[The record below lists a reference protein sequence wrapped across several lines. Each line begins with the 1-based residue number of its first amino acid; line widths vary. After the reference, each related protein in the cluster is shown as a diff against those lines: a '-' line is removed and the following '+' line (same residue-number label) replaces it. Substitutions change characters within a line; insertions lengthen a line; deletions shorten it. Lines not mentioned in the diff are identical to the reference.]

1 MNIFVIGAGAS
12 GLVASIYASQKGK
25 VTILEKNK
33 MVGKKLNITGN
44 GKCNFLNDDF
54 STIHYNQNI
63 DFLINEDGK
72 NKVLNLMKKIGVS
85 YYQKNGYYYPL
96 SNQAITITN
105 ALLKEALINKV
116 NIEYETEVEDIR
128 CNNSG
133 FEIITNKGIYHAD
146 KLIIASGSCAFKK
159 TGSDGKLYNIL
170 KKLGHHIKDVKP
182 ALVSLKTDK
191 VYKDISGVRTNAIIK
206 MDDKEISG
214 EVQFTNYGLSGICI
228 FNISRNALNKKI
240 YIDLL
245 PNIDIL
251 SYLNET
257 NKIVKERNISELLD
271 GLLNY
276 KLTNLILKLSNIQ
289 SEEKFDMLSKKQL
302 RDLEKNIKNL
312 EYIVVGTN
320 DFDSAQTCT
329 GGVSLNDIDHHFKS
343 KIVDNLYI
351 IGEILD
357 VDGECGGYNLAFAFL
372 SGMESGKCLE

>member
-105 ALLKEALINKV
+105 ALLKEALVNKV
-116 NIEYETEVEDIR
+116 NIEYETEVLDIKY
-128 CNNSG
+128 NNS
-133 FEIITNKGIYHAD
+133 FEIVTDKGIYKAD
-146 KLIIASGSCAFKK
+146 KVIVATGSCAFKK

-251 SYLNET
+251 AYLNET

-289 SEEKFDMLSKKQL
+289 SEERFDMLSKKQL

-312 EYIVVGTN
+312 EYTIIGTN

-329 GGVSLNDIDHHFKS
+329 GGISLKDIDHHFKS